1 MTVKIAYLGPVGT
14 YSETAA
20 LAFANSLPPQP
31 HQLIPYPSIALAL
44 RSVVQNQADLAV
56 VPVENSTEGSVVM
69 TLDALWQLPRLQIQQ
84 ELVLPISHALLS
96 PQQSLT
102 EIKTVYSHPQALAQC
117 QKWLE
122 NNLPNVPIIPTN
134 STTEAIQILDR
145 EANSAAIAS
154 PRAAKLYH
162 VPILI
167 QPINDYPDNCTRFWV
182 MALTS
187 HPQGER
193 MSLAFQVLDQ
203 PGALVKPLE
212 VFAKRQL
219 NLSRIESRPTKRSL
233 GEYIFFIDLEINLDQ
248 QHLIAETLEE
258 LTNYTDAIEVFGAY
272 QVVNLPVESLEEL

>member
-1 MTVKIAYLGPVGT
+1 M
-14 YSETAA
+14 
-20 LAFANSLPPQP
+20 
-31 HQLIPYPSIALAL
+31 
-44 RSVVQNQADLAV
+44 
-56 VPVENSTEGSVVM
+56 
-69 TLDALWQLPRLQIQQ
+69 
-84 ELVLPISHALLS
+84 
-96 PQQSLT
+96 
-102 EIKTVYSHPQALAQC
+102 
-117 QKWLE
+117 
-122 NNLPNVPIIPTN
+122 PIIPTN

-145 EANSAAIAS
+145 EGNSAAIAS
-154 PRAAKLYH
+154 PRAAKLYN

-167 QPINDYPDNCTRFWV
+167 QPINDYPDNCTRFWI

-219 NLSRIESRPTKRSL
+219 NLSRIESRPTKISL
-233 GEYIFFIDLEINLDQ
+233 GEYIFFIDLEINPDQ
-248 QHLIAETLEE
+248 QHLIAATLEE

>member
-1 MTVKIAYLGPVGT
+1 MTVTIAYLGPVGT

-20 LAFANSLPPQP
+20 LAYANSLPPQP

-44 RSVVQNQADLAV
+44 RSVVQNQANLAV

-69 TLDALWQLPRLQIQQ
+69 TLDALWQLPGLQIQQ

-96 PQQSLT
+96 RANELT

-122 NNLPNVPIIPTN
+122 NNLPTVPIIPTN
-134 STTEAIQILDR
+134 STTEAIQILDQKSN
-145 EANSAAIAS
+145 AAAIAS

-162 VPILI
+162 VPILL
-167 QPINDYPDNCTRFWV
+167 QPINDYPDNCTRFWI
-182 MALTS
+182 MALNS
-187 HPQGER
+187 SNHGDR
-193 MSLAFQVLDQ
+193 MSLAFQVVDQ

-212 VFAKRQL
+212 VFAQRQL

-233 GEYIFFIDLEINLDQ
+233 GEYVFFIDIEINQDQ
-248 QHLIAETLEE
+248 QHLTTEALEE
-258 LTNYTDAIEVFGAY
+258 LANYTDEIEVFGAY
-272 QVVNLPVESLEEL
+272 KVVHLPAASLEEL

>member
-31 HQLIPYPSIALAL
+31 RQLIPYPSIALAL

-69 TLDALWQLPRLQIQQ
+69 TLDALWQLPGLQIQQ

-96 PQQSLT
+96 PRQSLT

-154 PRAAKLYH
+154 PRAAKLYN
-162 VPILI
+162 VPILT
-167 QPINDYPDNCTRFWV
+167 QPINSPDGSVNWTKEYFYYVYGQNTQFDLGYIQVNIDGSTRTFKIVDDGTEGLVLRTTGTWANGNAGSDVSVTLV
-182 MALTS
+182 MTRVG
-187 HPQGER
+187 P
-193 MSLAFQVLDQ
+193 
-203 PGALVKPLE
+203 
-212 VFAKRQL
+212 
-219 NLSRIESRPTKRSL
+219 
-233 GEYIFFIDLEINLDQ
+233 
-248 QHLIAETLEE
+248 
-258 LTNYTDAIEVFGAY
+258 
-272 QVVNLPVESLEEL
+272 

>member
-1 MTVKIAYLGPVGT
+1 M
-14 YSETAA
+14 
-20 LAFANSLPPQP
+20 
-31 HQLIPYPSIALAL
+31 
-44 RSVVQNQADLAV
+44 
-56 VPVENSTEGSVVM
+56 
-69 TLDALWQLPRLQIQQ
+69 
-84 ELVLPISHALLS
+84 
-96 PQQSLT
+96 
-102 EIKTVYSHPQALAQC
+102 
-117 QKWLE
+117 
-122 NNLPNVPIIPTN
+122 PIIPTN

-154 PRAAKLYH
+154 PRAAKLYN
-162 VPILI
+162 VPILT

-219 NLSRIESRPTKRSL
+219 NLSRIESRPTKISL

-258 LTNYTDAIEVFGAY
+258 LTNYTDAIKVFGAY

>member
-1 MTVKIAYLGPVGT
+1 
-14 YSETAA
+14 
-20 LAFANSLPPQP
+20 
-31 HQLIPYPSIALAL
+31 
-44 RSVVQNQADLAV
+44 
-56 VPVENSTEGSVVM
+56 
-69 TLDALWQLPRLQIQQ
+69 
-84 ELVLPISHALLS
+84 
-96 PQQSLT
+96 
-102 EIKTVYSHPQALAQC
+102 
-117 QKWLE
+117 
-122 NNLPNVPIIPTN
+122 
-134 STTEAIQILDR
+134 
-145 EANSAAIAS
+145 
-154 PRAAKLYH
+154 
-162 VPILI
+162 
-167 QPINDYPDNCTRFWV
+167 

>member
-1 MTVKIAYLGPVGT
+1 MTVTIAYLGPVGT

-20 LAFANSLPPQP
+20 LAYANSLPPQP
-31 HQLIPYPSIALAL
+31 HQLTPYPSIALAL
-44 RSVVQNQADLAV
+44 RSVVQNQANLAV

-69 TLDALWQLPRLQIQQ
+69 TLDALWQLPGLQIQQ

-96 PQQSLT
+96 RANELT

-122 NNLPNVPIIPTN
+122 NNLPTVPIIPTN
-134 STTEAIQILDR
+134 STTEAIQILDQKSN
-145 EANSAAIAS
+145 AAAIAS
-154 PRAAKLYH
+154 PRAAKLYN
-162 VPILI
+162 VPILV

-182 MALTS
+182 MALNS
-187 HPQGER
+187 SNQGDR
-193 MSLAFQVLDQ
+193 MSLAFQVVDQ

-233 GEYIFFIDLEINLDQ
+233 GEYVFFIDIEINHDQ
-248 QHLIAETLEE
+248 QHLTAEALEE
-258 LTNYTDAIEVFGAY
+258 LANHTDEIEVFGAY
-272 QVVNLPVESLEEL
+272 RVAHLPAASLEEL

>member
-20 LAFANSLPPQP
+20 LAYANSLPPQP
-31 HQLIPYPSIALAL
+31 HQLISYPSIALAL

-69 TLDALWQLPRLQIQQ
+69 TLDALWQLPGLQIQQ

-96 PQQSLT
+96 RGRSLI

-122 NNLPNVPIIPTN
+122 NNLPTVPIIPTN
-134 STTEAIQILDR
+134 STTEAIQILDK
-145 EANSAAIAS
+145 EPNAAAIAS
-154 PRAAKLYH
+154 PRAAKLYQ
-162 VPILI
+162 VPILV

-182 MALTS
+182 MALNS
-187 HPQGER
+187 SNQGDR
-193 MSLAFQVLDQ
+193 MSLAFQVIDQ
-203 PGALVKPLE
+203 PGALGKPLE

-233 GEYIFFIDLEINLDQ
+233 GEYVFFIDIEINHDQ
-248 QHLIAETLEE
+248 QHLTAASLEE
-258 LTNYTDAIEVFGAY
+258 LANYTDKIEVFGAY
-272 QVVNLPVESLEEL
+272 QVVHLPAAILEEL

>member
-1 MTVKIAYLGPVGT
+1 MTIKIAYLGPVGT

-31 HQLIPYPSIALAL
+31 RQLIPYPSIALAL
-44 RSVVQNQADLAV
+44 GSVVQNQADLAV

-69 TLDALWQLPRLQIQQ
+69 TLDALWQLPGLQIQQ
-84 ELVLPISHALLS
+84 ELV
-96 PQQSLT
+96 
-102 EIKTVYSHPQALAQC
+102 LAQC

-154 PRAAKLYH
+154 PRAAKLYN

-187 HPQGER
+187 HRQGER

-219 NLSRIESRPTKRSL
+219 NLSRIESRPTKISL
-233 GEYIFFIDLEINLDQ
+233 GEYIFFIDLEINPDQ
-248 QHLIAETLEE
+248 QHLIAATLEE

-272 QVVNLPVESLEEL
+272 RVVNLPVESLEEL